1 MWATFRWTYNTD
13 MSYADRAT
21 INMVHD
27 NTALTISQ
35 DVSPAHSS
43 NRVPWRISGMLTRVQ
58 SAGSITT

>member
-1 MWATFRWTYNTD
+1 MMLTAPSRLNYNTD

-35 DVSPAHSS
+35 DVRLPI
-43 NRVPWRISGMLTRVQ
+43 PFWP
-58 SAGSITT
+58 

>member
-1 MWATFRWTYNTD
+1 MFRWTYNTD

-35 DVSPAHSS
+35 DVSLARSS
-43 NRVPWRISGMLTRVQ
+43 DGISGMPV
-58 SAGSITT
+58 GF